1 MALGHLIL
9 PSLHAVV
16 LLALLHSTASHAAA
30 PDSAPA
36 YETYMSEAAELSKA
50 EPADHLGAARGYA
63 RAYDA
68 MPPEVRITEIGHY
81 TAQRSAEIYWTIL
94 WKRTEDIDHLKEGL
108 ALLDAYFA
116 DRDHPRSEEG
126 DGNPAEGDLDLLE
139 MRDSMRAELQAEL
152 ATRKLEQ
159 QEMARK
165 LPRPSPPV
173 VTRDAPSPAVHRR
186 TDALALSLLSAGSL
200 VTLGGVALMVD
211 GALFP
216 SMIQEARDRRRAKD
230 EAEGDLKPGDP
241 DPPAYAA
248 HRVEM
253 ERRGATIFYVGLG
266 GVVLG
271 SIAAFLGGQRLVRN
285 RRARR
290 LSGLQFGPRLGPRH
304 VTMDMKVHF

>member
-1 MALGHLIL
+1 
-9 PSLHAVV
+9 
-16 LLALLHSTASHAAA
+16 
-30 PDSAPA
+30 
-36 YETYMSEAAELSKA
+36 
-50 EPADHLGAARGYA
+50 
-63 RAYDA
+63 
-68 MPPEVRITEIGHY
+68 MPPEVRLTEIGHY
-81 TAQRSAEIYWTIL
+81 TALHSAEIYWTIL
-94 WKRTEDIDHLKEGL
+94 WRKTENIDHLSEGL

-116 DRDHPRSEEG
+116 DRDRPHSAEA
-126 DGNPAEGDLDLLE
+126 DGNPAEEDLDLLE

-152 ATRKLEQ
+152 AARTLEQ

-173 VTRDAPSPAVHRR
+173 VTRDAPPPAVRR
-186 TDALALSLLSAGSL
+186 RPDALALSLLSAGSL

-216 SMIQEARDRRRAKD
+216 SMIQEARDRRRAED

-241 DPPAYAA
+241 DPPAYVA
-248 HRVEM
+248 HRAEM
-253 ERRGATIFYVGLG
+253 ERRGAIIFYVGLG
-266 GVVLG
+266 GVVMG
-271 SIAAFLGGQRLVRN
+271 SIAALLGGQRLVRN